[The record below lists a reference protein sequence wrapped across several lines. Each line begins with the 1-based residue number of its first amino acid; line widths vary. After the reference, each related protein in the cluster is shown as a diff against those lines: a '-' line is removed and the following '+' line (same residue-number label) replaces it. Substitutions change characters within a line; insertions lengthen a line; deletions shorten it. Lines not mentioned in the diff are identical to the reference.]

1 MSSAAR
7 TEPSAGRVR
16 IAAAQY
22 PIERFPQLSD
32 YHDKIARWVAEA
44 AGSGAQLLVFP
55 EYGAMEYAGPSADG
69 GDLAA
74 SLAVVSQAME
84 TLGEVHADLARRHRV
99 HILASSGPSARPGG
113 RYVNAATLFAPSGR
127 RGTQEKLVMTPFE
140 KDWGISAGAALCVF
154 ETTLGRIGVA
164 ICYDCEF
171 PLLVRAQAEA
181 GADIVLVPSCTE
193 FRSGYHRVR
202 TAGLARALENGIA
215 AVQSPTVGIARWSP
229 SVDRN
234 YGAAGIYVPAE
245 RDISDDGVLVK
256 GTPGRPGWVHGEVDL
271 ARLRGVRER
280 GEMRNFLDWP
290 LQPGAHALPQARL
303 VDLTQA

>member
-1 MSSAAR
+1 MSSIAR
-7 TEPSAGRVR
+7 TGPKRVR

-22 PIERFPQLSD
+22 PIERFARLSD
-32 YHDKIARWVAEA
+32 YEDKISRWVAEA

-55 EYGAMEYAGPSADG
+55 EYGAMEYAGPSAEG

-74 SLAVVSQAME
+74 SLAVVSQAMD
-84 TLGEVHADLARRHRV
+84 TLGAVHAELARRHRV

-113 RYVNAATLFAPSGR
+113 IYVNAAHLFAPSGR
-127 RGTQEKLVMTPFE
+127 HGTQEKLVMTPFE
-140 KDWGISAGAALCVF
+140 KDWGISAGAALRVF
-154 ETTLGRIGVA
+154 DTTLGRIGTA

-181 GADIVLVPSCTE
+181 GAEIVLVPSCTE

-215 AVQSPTVGIARWSP
+215 TVQSPTVGNARWSP

-234 YGAAGIYVPAE
+234 YGAAGIYVPSE
-245 RDISDDGVLVK
+245 RDICDDGILVR
-256 GTPGRPGWVHGEVDL
+256 GTPGRPGWVVGEVDL
-271 ARLRGVRER
+271 ERLRQVRES
-280 GEMRNFLDWP
+280 GEMRNALDWCR
-290 LQPGAHALPQARL
+290 QPGAHPLPSAHL
-303 VDLTQA
+303 TDLTQA